1 MTRKAT
7 KVSIKRAIGCIAI
20 ALIAYEYMIVCHFQH
35 DMYCLLNMAS
45 SFLNKD
51 YWNKNTP
58 LINFILINM
67 IIIVLLADIIILYIK
82 RNRKKKQ
89 EIEDL
94 NYEIKKLFDEINNNK
109 KCNKQQI
116 KEVTHKMN
124 SLIYQKTKIIKRQ
137 ETEIANNSVLKKQ
150 YQQEV
155 NDISEGIK
163 FLFYI
168 MNGEE
173 DLKLN
178 KQQTE
183 KLLKCYK
190 QVDLDFVYQLEH
202 LSANSLTPKEELF
215 CILYRLGKNKY
226 SIMSI
231 LGLSK
236 DGYRQLKFRTL
247 KKIKEVPSLKVFCDK
262 IEYSNAE

>member
-1 MTRKAT
+1 
-7 KVSIKRAIGCIAI
+7 
-20 ALIAYEYMIVCHFQH
+20 
-35 DMYCLLNMAS
+35 
-45 SFLNKD
+45 
-51 YWNKNTP
+51 
-58 LINFILINM
+58 
-67 IIIVLLADIIILYIK
+67 
-82 RNRKKKQ
+82 
-89 EIEDL
+89 
-94 NYEIKKLFDEINNNK
+94 
-109 KCNKQQI
+109 
-116 KEVTHKMN
+116 
-124 SLIYQKTKIIKRQ
+124 
-137 ETEIANNSVLKKQ
+137 
-150 YQQEV
+150 
-155 NDISEGIK
+155 
-163 FLFYI
+163 

>member
-1 MTRKAT
+1 
-7 KVSIKRAIGCIAI
+7 
-20 ALIAYEYMIVCHFQH
+20 
-35 DMYCLLNMAS
+35 
-45 SFLNKD
+45 
-51 YWNKNTP
+51 
-58 LINFILINM
+58 
-67 IIIVLLADIIILYIK
+67 
-82 RNRKKKQ
+82 
-89 EIEDL
+89 
-94 NYEIKKLFDEINNNK
+94 
-109 KCNKQQI
+109 
-116 KEVTHKMN
+116 MN
-124 SLIYQKTKIIKRQ
+124 SLINQKTKIIKRQ

-247 KKIKEVPSLKVFCDK
+247 KKIKEVPSLKVFWLF
-262 IEYSNAE
+262 SNFSTFMYLSLRRPSIPRGGCQPFRP